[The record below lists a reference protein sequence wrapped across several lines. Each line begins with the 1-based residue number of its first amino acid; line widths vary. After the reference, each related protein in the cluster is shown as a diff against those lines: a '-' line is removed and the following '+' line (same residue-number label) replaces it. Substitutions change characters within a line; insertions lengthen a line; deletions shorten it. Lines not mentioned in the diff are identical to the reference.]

1 MSFLCLSR
9 ECCTGKFIVP
19 LCVLTIIRSCEMNLY
34 NLKIRDFIRVKCPY
48 SVQIYLNII
57 SASIWLTSTMF
68 TESRHGIRKRRFTN

>member
-1 MSFLCLSR
+1 
-9 ECCTGKFIVP
+9 
-19 LCVLTIIRSCEMNLY
+19 MNLY

-57 SASIWLTSTMF
+57 SGSIWLTSTMF